1 MSAML
6 PASVLALPQIAAE
19 IPMRYIVPGGDA
31 LTVPLTIA
39 LLEAGVISDA
49 MLRAPRNA
57 TLVDVFSADERQL
70 SARALSHWWTRLIR
84 NQPCKFFRWSLHVQ
98 QLEDTNYDSATT
110 AWFCFTRNE
119 GPIPRFA
126 LARGIERLECVM
138 EGFGQTVLAVLRDA
152 TDLLPDSFTPW
163 QAIGWAEYV
172 YWDDTAND
180 EELLE
185 HRRELGGYKT
195 VEEMLESD
203 TVLTRAEFFHELP
216 EWVCGP
222 KRILSRAAITESA
235 AGDLFASR
243 VIEVCDALHALVSAP
258 EFVLRPA
265 DKGVYRC
272 AEDTVDGAMV
282 LLWKQFDVIGQAIDD
297 ALEHIG
303 SCGQYCEFIDANP
316 VPMTADGVRE
326 FQIKTEQTLQVAVL
340 TEQLILLLG
349 ERL

>member
-1 MSAML
+1 ML
-6 PASVLALPQIAAE
+6 PASALALPQFAAE
-19 IPMRYIVPGGDA
+19 IPMRYTVPGGDA

-57 TLVDVFSADERQL
+57 PLVDVFSADERQL

-98 QLEDTNYDSATT
+98 QLEDTNYDTLTT
-110 AWFCFTRNE
+110 AWFCLTRNDGE
-119 GPIPRFA
+119 IPRFA
-126 LARGIERLECVM
+126 LARGIERLERLL

-172 YWDDTAND
+172 YWDGTADD

-216 EWVCGP
+216 EWVCAP
-222 KRILSRAAITESA
+222 KRILSRDAIVEAA

-243 VIEVCDALHALVSAP
+243 VIEVCDALHALVSRP
-258 EFVLRPA
+258 DFVLRPEH
-265 DKGVYRC
+265 KGAYRC
-272 AEDTVDGAMV
+272 GQDTVDGSMV
-282 LLWKQFDVIGQAIDD
+282 LLWKQFDVIAQAIDD
-297 ALEHIG
+297 GLEHLG
-303 SCGQYCEFIDANP
+303 SCGDYCEFIDANP
-316 VPMTADGVRE
+316 VPMTANGIRE
-326 FQIKTEQTLQVAVL
+326 FQVQTEQAIDVAVL
-340 TEQLILLLG
+340 AEQLILLVGDKL
-349 ERL
+349 